1 MKILITGALGYI
13 GGECLLRFAQR
24 PDVTVY
30 AVDNDRQAIAA
41 RSSHFAQYSNIN
53 IFECDITDIHQ
64 LRKLP
69 SADLI
74 VHLAAKVGYMES
86 SSDPELTEFV
96 NVKGTA
102 NIASLYTPVIFF
114 STGSVYGKIGT
125 VCNETV
131 TPNPQTVYAETK
143 LLAERAL
150 ANVDHVV
157 FRPATAY
164 GVSLKMRHDL
174 IVHDLIKQIV
184 DTAQIDL
191 YQPQAMR
198 SFYSVQKLAELI
210 EFACD
215 NFALVKNNVYNVGCE
230 SGNVT
235 KEKLLDIIG
244 QHCDFDCDI
253 IPGADAD
260 TRDYNVDYTKLA
272 AVWPNYKESFADQ
285 IVPVI
290 DYYKKPGIELN
301 DWYF

>member
-1 MKILITGALGYI
+1 MKIIITGALGYI
-13 GGECLLRFAQR
+13 GGECLQRFAHR
-24 PDVTVY
+24 PDITVY
-30 AVDNDRQAIAA
+30 AVDNDREAIATRGA
-41 RSSHFAQYSNIN
+41 HFAQYSNIN
-53 IFECDITDIHQ
+53 VVDCDITDIHQ
-64 LRKLP
+64 LRQLP
-69 SADLI
+69 QADLI
-74 VHLAAKVGYMES
+74 VHLAAKVGYLES
-86 SSDPELTEFV
+86 SSDPDLTEFI

-114 STGSVYGKIGT
+114 STGSVYGKIGS

-143 LLAERAL
+143 WLGEKAL

-174 IVHDLIKQIV
+174 IIHDLVKQIV
-184 DTAQIDL
+184 GTAQIDL

-215 NFALVKNNVYNVGCE
+215 NFSLLKNNVYNVGCE

-235 KEKLLDIIG
+235 KQKLLDIIG
-244 QHCDFDCDI
+244 QHCEFDCNI

-272 AVWPNYKESFADQ
+272 AVWPNYKESFDDQ
-285 IVPVI
+285 ILTVI
-290 DYYKKPGIELN
+290 DYYKKQAL
-301 DWYF
+301 